1 MKVIGIGDNVV
12 DYYQDR
18 DEIYPGGNALNI
30 AVLCKRYGVEKSSYI
45 GVIGN
50 DLAANHIVNSLVAED
65 VDISRIRKAYGP
77 NGESVISLN
86 KDNDRTFVGSNN
98 GGVQALIK
106 LNFDE
111 TDLNYISTH
120 DLMHT
125 SLYSHI
131 EQDLPMLS
139 DKIAISFDFSF
150 RHEEAYLKKVCPYVD
165 YGFFSGSELNETEC
179 IELMH
184 YVKSLGTKVIGIT
197 RGEKGALFLV
207 DEQVYKQ
214 PIVEAKVI
222 DTLGAGDSFISMFLT
237 HYHQHGNVNEALNQ
251 SAIAAAKNCESYGAF
266 GYGLSKKTNL
276 SKKLV

>member
-1 MKVIGIGDNVV
+1 MKIVGVGDNVV

-18 DEIYPGGNALNI
+18 GEIYPGGNALNI
-30 AVLCKRYGVEKSSYI
+30 AVLCKRYGVEQSSYI

-50 DLAANHIVNSLVAED
+50 DIAAEHIVNSLKAEG

-86 KDNDRTFVGSNN
+86 ENNDRTFVGSNN
-98 GGVQALIK
+98 GGVQGLIK

-111 TDLNYISTH
+111 NDFNYISTH

-131 EQDLPMLS
+131 EQDLYKLS
-139 DKIAISFDFSF
+139 KKISISFDFSS
-150 RHEEAYLKKVCPYVD
+150 RHEETYLKEVCPYLD
-165 YGFFSGSELNETEC
+165 YGFFSGSELNDSQC

-184 YVKSLGTKVIGIT
+184 YAKNLGTKIIGVT

-207 DEQVYKQ
+207 DDQVYKQ

-222 DTLGAGDSFISMFLT
+222 DTLGAGDSFISMFLV
-237 HYHQHGNVNEALNQ
+237 HYHQHHNVTEALNK

-276 SKKLV
+276 SKDLV